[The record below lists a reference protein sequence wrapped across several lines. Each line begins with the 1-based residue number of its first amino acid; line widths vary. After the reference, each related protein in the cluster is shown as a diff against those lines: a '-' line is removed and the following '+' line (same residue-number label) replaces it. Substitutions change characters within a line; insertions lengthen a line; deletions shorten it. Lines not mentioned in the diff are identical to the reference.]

1 MKFSKVLKA
10 FRDYCQLCK
19 NILYEW
25 HKFWNLQQEE
35 GKPVDTY
42 NMRLKVQIDHCD
54 YDRDGWPE
62 AVKTEM
68 IRDKLCI
75 WHS

>member
-1 MKFSKVLKA
+1 M
-10 FRDYCQLCK
+10 RK
-19 NILYEW
+19 NIRYEW

-42 NMRLKVQIDHCD
+42 NTRLKVQIDYCD
-54 YDRDGWPE
+54 YDRDNWPE

-68 IRDKLCI
+68 IRDKFVFGIRDDHLKERLL
-75 WHS
+75 